1 MRSCGRSATG
11 RWPAAEAMPRLWL
24 WGVALLLVGGSP
36 LHAEMGEGE
45 GREPADWPAMIT
57 RLRQQVYDRPGHA
70 RTRQQLATAYNNYGV
85 ELTDQGQW
93 ALAAQQFQ
101 EALRLDEDNRQ
112 VQQNFSQVWLR
123 QANEAYERRD
133 LAAAVEALR
142 QAIALNPELV
152 DAYVLLGQAEYNR
165 QRLKEAKAAWE
176 KAVALDPS
184 RTEIAAQL
192 GQVTEELPVESAFD
206 RISQS
211 YFDLRYEEHLERPV
225 GFDIRDA
232 LITARRQVGSD
243 LAYWPKYK
251 LVVLIYSPEKFRQL
265 REETPEWMGGQFDG
279 KIRVPLPSEQFDQA
293 MVRNILFHEYTHA
306 LIHDLAKGRCP
317 VWLNEGLAEYQGR
330 TQVSRP
336 LSLLAQAH
344 EAQQLIPWT
353 ELSDHI
359 SPILAAEE
367 VGLAY
372 EESYTIVASL
382 MNRYGFWRIRKLLQ
396 AIADGQPWE
405 EAMAERFRRKLPRLE
420 ADWKDSL
427 PALLSLAR

>member
-1 MRSCGRSATG
+1 MEELATWCLVPG
-11 RWPAAEAMPRLWL
+11 
-24 WGVALLLVGGSP
+24 LLLLLAGGSP
-36 LHAEMGEGE
+36 LHAEREE
-45 GREPADWPAMIT
+45 GREPTDWPAMIT
-57 RLRQQVYDRPGHA
+57 RLRQETYNRPGHA

-85 ELTDQGQW
+85 ELTGQEQW

-123 QANEAYERRD
+123 QAHEAYERRD
-133 LAAAVEALR
+133 LAGAVEALR
-142 QAIALNPELV
+142 QAIVLNPELV

-192 GQVTEELPVESAFD
+192 SQVTEELPVESAFE
-206 RISQS
+206 RLSQS

-243 LAYWPKYK
+243 FAYWPTYK
-251 LVVLIYSPEKFRQL
+251 LVVLIYSPEQFRQL

-306 LIHDLAKGRCP
+306 LVHDLAKGRCP

-330 TQVSRP
+330 TQASRP

-359 SPILAAEE
+359 SPALSAEE

-372 EESYTIVASL
+372 EESYAIVASL
-382 MNRYGFWRIRKLLQ
+382 VNRYGFWRIRKLLQ
-396 AIADGQPWE
+396 AIAGGQPWE
-405 EAMAERFRRKLPRLE
+405 EAVAEGFRRKLPRLE
-420 ADWKDSL
+420 ADWRDSL